1 MADLAMAKVTGGGND
16 AARDVGAKDD
26 AAFGD
31 EGTGGGHPV
40 PSPAAARYLEAI
52 YYLSHEGQEV
62 RPGRLAEWMGVSA
75 PTVSVGL
82 QRLVRDGLVTVG
94 PGRTVAFT
102 EEGERAAT
110 AVVRRHRVVE
120 CWLTEELGFDW
131 VTADAEAERV
141 AHSLS
146 DVVLQRL
153 YEKLGQPA
161 TCPHGNQIPGA
172 RQDRRDLVSLVA
184 LGPGAPARVARISE
198 LAEHDSP
205 QVLGLLDSEGVVPGA
220 RLAVEGG
227 TGDPG
232 VVVVRVDGRQVA
244 LSRSMAATVWG
255 ETAA

>member
-1 MADLAMAKVTGGGND
+1 MADLAVAK
-16 AARDVGAKDD
+16 A

-31 EGTGGGHPV
+31 GGTGAANPA

-75 PTVSVGL
+75 PTVSVGI
-82 QRLVRDGLVTVG
+82 QRLVRDGLVAAG

-120 CWLTEELGFDW
+120 CWLTDELGFDW

-146 DVVLQRL
+146 DVVLERL
-153 YEKLGQPA
+153 YEKLGRPA

-172 RQDRRDLVSLVA
+172 RQDRRQLVSLMA
-184 LGPGAPARVARISE
+184 LGPGSPARVARISE

-205 QVLGLLDSEGVVPGA
+205 QVLGLLDSEGLVPGA
-220 RLAVEGG
+220 RLAVEAG

-232 VVVVRVDGRQVA
+232 VVLVSVEGRHVA
-244 LSRSMAATVWG
+244 LSRS
-255 ETAA
+255 TAAAVWVEPAV